1 MDTPLF
7 DPYTYALVMKQVDKL
22 KQSEE
27 NKFPTAAITDLNL
40 DALGMQI
47 GFFANTATNAPVA
60 SAGLLIHYA
69 SSENY
74 GAQLALLV
82 GSNGLYTRGKSS
94 GTWGDWKKIT
104 TAT

>member
-7 DPYTYALVMKQVDKL
+7 DPYTYALVMEQVDKI
-22 KQSEE
+22 KQSDE
-27 NKFPTAAITDLNL
+27 NKFPTAAITDLNI
-40 DALGMQI
+40 DALGMQF
-47 GFFANTATNAPVA
+47 GFFANTATNVPTA

-74 GAQLALLV
+74 GVQLALLV

-94 GTWGDWKKIT
+94 GTWGAWKKIT